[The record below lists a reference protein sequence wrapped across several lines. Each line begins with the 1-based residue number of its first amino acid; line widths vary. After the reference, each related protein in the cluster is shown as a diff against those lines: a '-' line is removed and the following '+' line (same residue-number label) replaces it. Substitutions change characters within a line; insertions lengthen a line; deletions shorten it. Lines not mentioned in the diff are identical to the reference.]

1 MMKSVRTGH
10 TNTGGGSVYSIETE
24 SQKPDFIENFEV
36 MLPVNQAHG
45 PGEYEQPHKP
55 WSKVFEDDDLE
66 K

>member
-1 MMKSVRTGH
+1 M
-10 TNTGGGSVYSIETE
+10 YSIETE